1 MNISPESF
9 LGKSV
14 LVTGHTGFKGSWLV
28 LWLSELGAKVSG
40 YALDP
45 DTSPNH
51 FEVAQIDQLL
61 VNDFRAD
68 IRDKEKLR
76 QAVMGVK
83 PDFIFHLAAQPL
95 VLDSYKKPY
104 ETFEINVL
112 GTANLLD
119 VVYELKHPVVV
130 VVVTSDKCYLND
142 GSGRAFVE
150 SDSLGGHDPYSASK
164 AATEILVESYR
175 SSFFSSEENGV
186 SLASVRAGNVIGG
199 GDWCQN
205 RIVPDCMRAFS
216 NNESVKLRSPGS
228 TRPWQHVLE
237 PLSGYLLL
245 ASRMA
250 SSNGVFCSAWN
261 FGPNESNEKS
271 VEDLAESLSKNW
283 PGSSW
288 DIASGVQRNNEAKM
302 LSISSSKAAKE
313 LGWKPTWDFYQTVSE
328 TVKWYQVFYSQAVIE
343 MRSESVREIH
353 LFSNDKRD
361 RNE

>member
-1 MNISPESF
+1 VNISPESF
-9 LGKSV
+9 LGRTV
-14 LVTGHTGFKGSWLV
+14 LVTGHTGFKGSWLA
-28 LWLSELGAKVSG
+28 LWLNELGAKVSG

-45 DTSPNH
+45 DTTPNH
-51 FEVAQIDQLL
+51 FEAAQINQLL
-61 VNDFRAD
+61 LNDFRAD
-68 IRDKEKLR
+68 VRDKEKIR
-76 QAVMGVK
+76 QAVKEVK

-119 VVYELKHPVVV
+119 VINELEHPAVV

-142 GSGRAFVE
+142 GSGRAFIE

-186 SLASVRAGNVIGG
+186 SLATVRAGNVIGG

-216 NNESVKLRSPGS
+216 NNEPVKLRSPGS

-245 ASRMA
+245 ASRMST
-250 SSNGVFCSAWN
+250 SSKIYSTAWN

-271 VEDLAESLSKNW
+271 VEDLTKALSENW

-288 DIASGVQRNNEAKM
+288 GLSEESGKNNEAKI
-302 LSISSSKAAKE
+302 LSISSAKAASE
-313 LGWKPTWDFYQTVSE
+313 LGWRPTWGFDE
-328 TVKWYQVFYSQAVIE
+328 TVAETVDWYRTYYESQTKV
-343 MRSESVREIH
+343 MREFSLETIKRYSES
-353 LFSNDKRD
+353 
-361 RNE
+361 